1 MKKGAGSMQVY
12 GIDAIIRIVSHLAFI
27 YLAFWALQSVRIDAF
42 FKALRTTQIRM
53 VMVFLAIV
61 LGYTASTFF
70 LELIALCRNL
80 FLTGF

>member
-27 YLAFWALQSVRIDAF
+27 YLAFWALQCVRIDAF

-53 VMVFLAIV
+53 VMVFLAIA

>member
-42 FKALRTTQIRM
+42 FKVLRTTQIRM
-53 VMVFLAIV
+53 VMVFLAIA

>member
-27 YLAFWALQSVRIDAF
+27 YLAFWALQSVRIDTF

-53 VMVFLAIV
+53 VMVFLAIA

>member
-1 MKKGAGSMQVY
+1 MQVY
-12 GIDAIIRIVSHLAFI
+12 VIDAIIRIVSHLAFI

-53 VMVFLAIV
+53 VMVFLAIA

>member
-1 MKKGAGSMQVY
+1 MKKGARSMQVY

-53 VMVFLAIV
+53 VMVFLAIA

>member
-1 MKKGAGSMQVY
+1 MQVY

-53 VMVFLAIV
+53 VMVL
-61 LGYTASTFF
+61 S
-70 LELIALCRNL
+70 LIHI
-80 FLTGF
+80 